1 MITEARLRKLTP
13 PDEWAA
19 GASLAARG
27 MLRELRTAPGLI
39 EYMVTQ
45 EPYALVRLH
54 ADEPAHCDCGME
66 NCRHIAA
73 AYLAAQSSR
82 TLN

>member
-27 MLRELRTAPGLI
+27 MLRELRAAPGLI

-54 ADEPAHCDCGME
+54 ADEPA
-66 NCRHIAA
+66 IF
-73 AYLAAQSSR
+73 YSVLSR
-82 TLN
+82 LPLC